1 MPMNSTVP
9 TEFNPEVTF
18 ISGVTS
24 DAKVAATSY
33 GTWSYAGGNTPATY
47 DDHFAWYATKWGSTT
62 LSTSGTPG
70 GTVTYWFDTASN
82 WSMTEQDAFVSG
94 LALWSAVADITF
106 SAAADAAST
115 DVTFVRGA
123 DGSAYQQFPNR
134 FASTVGSGTESG
146 P

>member
-1 MPMNSTVP
+1 MNSTVP

-24 DAKVAATSY
+24 AAKVAATSY
-33 GTWSYAGGNTPATY
+33 GNWSYAGGNTPATY

-106 SAAADAAST
+106 SAAA
-115 DVTFVRGA
+115 
-123 DGSAYQQFPNR
+123 
-134 FASTVGSGTESG
+134 
-146 P
+146 